1 MTAYDMRI
9 SDWSS
14 DVGFSDLSVG
24 RWTWVVGVAAV
35 VVAAVVT
42 AAALS
47 DSSEEATLAS
57 EGVGVVAEA
66 STTTTA
72 AVRGPDLMRID
83 IGPLLDPQ
91 HLDLPDEGLAL
102 RLGADT
108 VVLLGLDGEVLGH
121 LEGFALSPQPW
132 TNPPSSG
139 AGPLLLARADEA
151 LVLDGDR
158 LVAVEGGPGALP
170 LAGGAVL
177 EPALLRLAD
186 GTTVPLPHGEISVSS
201 DRTWVTVREPN
212 AEGDGYGTAT
222 GYWLPAGTT
231 VSFDDG

>member
-72 AVRGPDLMRID
+72 AVRGPDLMGID
-83 IGPLLDPQ
+83 IGTLLDPQ
-91 HLDLPDEGLAL
+91 PLDLPAEGLAL

-108 VVLLGLDGEVLGH
+108 VVLLGLAGEVLGH
-121 LEGFALSPQPW
+121 PERYALSPPPW
-132 TNPPSSG
+132 PDPP
-139 AGPLLLARADEA
+139 PREARK
-151 LVLDGDR
+151 
-158 LVAVEGGPGALP
+158 EGGR
-170 LAGGAVL
+170 GG
-177 EPALLRLAD
+177 
-186 GTTVPLPHGEISVSS
+186 
-201 DRTWVTVREPN
+201 
-212 AEGDGYGTAT
+212 
-222 GYWLPAGTT
+222 
-231 VSFDDG
+231 